1 MRLQKFIALSGVASR
16 RKAEELIKMG
26 RVKVNGKIVK
36 EMGIK
41 VDPEVD
47 EVSFDNRSIN
57 ISDNMVYI
65 LLNKPEGYVT
75 TSSDQFNRPAVL
87 DLIKGISERIYPV
100 GRLDYNTSGLL
111 LLTNDGD
118 LTQKITHPSSHISKT
133 YMCKIKGIIT
143 NDEMDRFRK
152 GLDIGGY
159 VTAPAKIKLV
169 KKYQNNCSV
178 KITIHEGKN
187 RQIRR
192 MMDAVG
198 HPVIKLERIS
208 IGKINIE
215 DLQRGK
221 WRYLT
226 KDEKKYLKS
235 L

>member
-1 MRLQKFIALSGVASR
+1 
-16 RKAEELIKMG
+16 
-26 RVKVNGKIVK
+26 
-36 EMGIK
+36 
-41 VDPEVD
+41 
-47 EVSFDNRSIN
+47 
-57 ISDNMVYI
+57 
-65 LLNKPEGYVT
+65 
-75 TSSDQFNRPAVL
+75 
-87 DLIKGISERIYPV
+87 
-100 GRLDYNTSGLL
+100 
-111 LLTNDGD
+111 
-118 LTQKITHPSSHISKT
+118 
-133 YMCKIKGIIT
+133 MCKIKGIIT